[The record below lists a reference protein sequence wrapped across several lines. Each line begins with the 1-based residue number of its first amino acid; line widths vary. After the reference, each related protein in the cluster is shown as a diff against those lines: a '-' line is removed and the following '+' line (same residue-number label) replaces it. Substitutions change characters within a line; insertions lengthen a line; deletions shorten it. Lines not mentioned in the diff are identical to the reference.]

1 MSQLTERIPNQT
13 APVAEPTALYSSDD
27 GISARTRST
36 LNRLV
41 TLLLSPREAFLDISK
56 SPTWLVP
63 LLIATAAVISGSL
76 FFQWYVKPD
85 VELIVRERVQQRD
98 QANNRITPEADIE
111 EQVALTRKL
120 SGFAPFIGGVAT
132 VAAYL
137 LLAAIFFLGLRGI
150 GLTPRFR
157 STLSVI
163 SWSAALTNI
172 FAAIGFFAATLVIG
186 REQLSTYDQA
196 RASNLLATNLGAF
209 LSSDAGPIV
218 KSLMASLDALT
229 VWRIVLFS
237 VGFGVIACRKSVDKQ
252 KVWLLVLAL
261 WVGWIT
267 IKALIAYL
275 MISRA

>member
-1 MSQLTERIPNQT
+1 MSQLTERIPNHT
-13 APVAEPTALYSSDD
+13 DRIAAGLYSSKD
-27 GISARTRST
+27 GISAKTKST

-41 TLLLSPREAFLDISK
+41 TLLWSPREAFLDIGK

-76 FFQWYVKPD
+76 FFQWYVRPD
-85 VELIVRERVQQRD
+85 VDLIVRERVQQRD
-98 QANNRITPEADIE
+98 QANNRITSEADIE
-111 EQVALTRKL
+111 KQVTLTRKI
-120 SGFAPFIGGVAT
+120 SRFAPFIGGVAT

-137 LLAAIFFLGLRGI
+137 LLAAIFYLGLRGI
-150 GLTPRFR
+150 GLTPGFR

-172 FAAIGFFAATLVIG
+172 FASIGFFAATLVIG

-196 RASNLLATNLGAF
+196 RASHLLATNLGAF
-209 LSSDAGPIV
+209 MSSHASPIV
-218 KSLMASLDALT
+218 KSLTTSLDVLT
-229 VWRIVLFS
+229 VWRLVLFS
-237 VGFGVIACRKSVDKQ
+237 VGFSVITCRRSIDKQ

-267 IKALIAYL
+267 VKALTAYL
-275 MISRA
+275 L